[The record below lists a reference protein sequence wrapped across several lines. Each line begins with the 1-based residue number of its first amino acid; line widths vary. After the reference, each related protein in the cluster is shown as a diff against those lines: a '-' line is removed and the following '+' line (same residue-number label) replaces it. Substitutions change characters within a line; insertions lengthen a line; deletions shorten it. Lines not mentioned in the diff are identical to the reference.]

1 MNSTVGIVNANITA
15 FNEDQNMTIK
25 RTSGSN
31 VILYVYGIVH
41 QVSLDGTSQIYGTT
55 WQYVNSNT
63 VTRIVVGS
71 HTNTF
76 ISFDFGGFSGEQLTL
91 TGYVLG
97 PNGQFNRPTI
107 YITGPANANVTEI
120 GLFDSNGIIQDH
132 VFTSPFPITKNTG
145 YAIPWNFTDNSG
157 RTGDVAYTEEVVLQS
172 GSIYTILASN
182 QIILNYGSVQVGNLN
197 INQTNTNTLPIWFH
211 QSQVSANNIRLD
223 VIYPNSANLTCN
235 LAYSIAQTN
244 SSYYNLPSIPYNI
257 NNKNSSFL
265 FQNSTNDIITV
276 VCKNLKT
283 TDQETTIITQSNFP
297 FVQQINDFR
306 SGKYGTHGQFG
317 AIDIIT
323 LSVMIV
329 SMIGFNRINEAV
341 GVFFSIAIIGGAAF
355 FKILS
360 FEGTLFG
367 AIAIAVAIGIMSTRK
382 TGGF

>member
-1 MNSTVGIVNANITA
+1 MNANITG
-15 FNEDQNMTIK
+15 FIENQNMTIK

-41 QVSLDGTSQIYGTT
+41 QVKLDGTAQVYGTT

-71 HTNTF
+71 HNSTF
-76 ISFDFGGFSGEQLTL
+76 VSFDFGGFAGQKLTV

-97 PNGQFNRPTI
+97 PNGIFNRPI
-107 YITGPANANVTEI
+107 IFVTGPANANVTEI
-120 GLFDSNGIIQDH
+120 GLFDLNGILQDH
-132 VFTSPFPITKNTG
+132 VFTVPFPITNNIG
-145 YAIPWNFTDNSG
+145 YNVPWNFTDNSG
-157 RTGDVAYTEEVVLQS
+157 RTGDVSYTEEVVVQS
-172 GSIYTILASN
+172 GNIYGIVPSN
-182 QIILNYGSVQVGNLN
+182 LLTLHYGATQVGNLN

-211 QSQVSANNIRLD
+211 QSQVSSNNIRLD

-235 LAYSIAQTN
+235 LAYTISQTN
-244 SSYYNLPSIPYNI
+244 KTYFNLPSIPYDA

-276 VCKNLKT
+276 LCKNLKT
-283 TDQETTIITQSNFP
+283 TDQETTIITQNNFP
-297 FVQQINDFR
+297 FVQQINNFR
-306 SGKYGTHGQFG
+306 SGMYGTHGQFG
-317 AIDIIT
+317 ALDIIT
-323 LSVMIV
+323 LSVMII
-329 SMIGFNRINEAV
+329 SMIGFNRINESV

-367 AIAIAVAIGIMSTRK
+367 AIAIAVAIGILSTRK

>member
-1 MNSTVGIVNANITA
+1 MNSTVSIVNANITG
-15 FNEDQNMTIK
+15 FNEGVNMTIK

-41 QVSLDGTSQIYGTT
+41 QVVLDGSSQVYGTT

-76 ISFDFGGFSGEQLTL
+76 VSFDFGAFTGQQLTI

-107 YITGPANANVTEI
+107 FITNPANANVTEL
-120 GLFDSNGIIQDH
+120 GLFDLNGIIQDH
-132 VFTSPFPITKNTG
+132 VFTVPFAITKNTG
-145 YAIPWNFTDNSG
+145 YAVPWNFTDNTG
-157 RTGDVAYTEEVVLQS
+157 RTGDISYTEEAVIQS
-172 GSIYTILASN
+172 GSTYGIVASN
-182 QIILNYGSVQVGNLN
+182 LLTLHYGSVQVGNLN
-197 INQTNTNTLPIWFH
+197 INQTNTNTIPLWFK
-211 QSQVSANNIRLD
+211 QSQLAGNNVRLD
-223 VIYPNSANLTCN
+223 VIYPNSANVTCQ
-235 LAYSIAQTN
+235 LSYQIGQTN
-244 SSYYNLPSIPYNI
+244 HNYTNLSGIPYDA

-276 VCKNLKT
+276 LCKNLNT
-283 TDQETTIITQSNFP
+283 SDQEQTVIVQSNFP

-306 SGKYGTHGQFG
+306 SGKYGTTGQFG
-317 AIDIIT
+317 SLDIIT

-341 GVFFSIAIIGGAAF
+341 GIFFAVAIIGGASF
-355 FKILS
+355 FNILS
-360 FEGTLFG
+360 FQGQLFG
-367 AIAIAVAIGIMSTRK
+367 AVAVAVALAVMSTRK
-382 TGGF
+382 IGGF